1 MDLNRR
7 RFLTLAATEGAAG
20 AAVATAATIAPGAVA
35 QAQDLRRDP
44 KPLPP
49 DAVGLLYDSTLCI
62 GCRACQ
68 AACKEANGMEA
79 EVPARYAAWNA
90 GTWDSPTDLSGDTLT
105 VIQVYQHGTMEEKDS
120 PTDGYAF
127 VKRQCMHC
135 TDASCIS
142 VCPVTA
148 MTKDEGTGIVRH
160 HPDRCIG
167 CRYCVLACPFGVPR
181 YEFDDPFGQIQKCE
195 LCADVPGQDVPA
207 CADVCPTG
215 ATLYG
220 HTETLAEEARRRLA
234 TRTGEAYAFPRGVLL
249 RAEDGGDP
257 VTDRARHEAPMGPY
271 VEGIYGEHLLG
282 GTQCLM
288 LAGVPFTLLGV
299 PEDVPDTS
307 YASITEGIQHT
318 LYRYMI
324 GPILLLGG
332 LIAFAY
338 RSARQHRPEE
348 WD

>member
-1 MDLNRR
+1 MALNRR
-7 RFLTLAATEGAAG
+7 AFLKLTAAQGAAAATVAGGTDAA
-20 AAVATAATIAPGAVA
+20 
-35 QAQDLRRDP
+35 AQDLRRGP
-44 KPLPP
+44 RPLPP
-49 DAVGLLYDSTLCI
+49 GAVGLLYDSTLCI

-68 AACKEANGMEA
+68 AACKEANGMPA
-79 EVPARYAAWNA
+79 EVPERYAAWNG

-105 VIQVYQHGTMEEKDS
+105 VIQVYQHGTMAEKDS
-120 PTDGYAF
+120 AVDGYAF

-135 TDASCIS
+135 TDASCVS
-142 VCPVTA
+142 VCPVSA
-148 MTKDEGTGIVRH
+148 MTKDPETGIVAH

-181 YEFDDPFGQIQKCE
+181 YEFDDPFGEIQKCQ
-195 LCADVPGQDVPA
+195 LCSNLPDRDIPA

-215 ATLYG
+215 ANLFG
-220 HTETLAEEARRRLA
+220 HTEVLQAEARRRLA
-234 TRTGEAYAFPRGVLL
+234 MAPGDTYAFPRGVLL
-249 RAEDGGDP
+249 RDEETGEP
-257 VTDRARHEAPMGPY
+257 VTDRSRYEGEVARYEQD
-271 VEGIYGEHLLG
+271 VYGEELLG
-282 GTQCLM
+282 GTQCLV
-288 LAGVPFTLLGV
+288 LAGVPFGLLGL

-324 GPILLLGG
+324 APMLLLAG

-338 RSARQHRPEE
+338 RSARKHRPED